1 METRIVKL
9 EEFADEVRSRLGRIE
24 AQLAVINVRLDGVA
38 TKAELAAV
46 NARIDV
52 LSERLEGMQ
61 AKFNERFDG
70 LETKIARAIAEARN
84 KTILWSVASFGMIQ
98 LLSNL
103 SLQLF

>member
-38 TKAELAAV
+38 TKAELAVV

-84 KTILWSVASFGMIQ
+84 KTILWSVASFGVIQ